1 MDETRPIRVILDD
14 ARPGHHHLRVYERPL
29 RIICADAPEDVAGA
43 LAAITTEQAAGR
55 HVAGYFSYELGY
67 ALEPKLAPRMP
78 ARRAVPLL
86 WFGVFEQVADISGAG
101 ADAWFAAHAAGRAY
115 AGPLVHGWNGDEYGA
130 RFARTHAYIEAGDI
144 YQANLSFRSRF
155 AFAGDPLALYRDLR
169 GRAAGAHCAFVDD
182 GTRHILSLSP
192 ELFFDLTADGAL
204 TAKPMKGTAPRGADA
219 ADDARA
225 KAALQ
230 ASAKDRAENLMIV
243 DLLRNDLGRIAVT
256 GSVSVE
262 NLFTV
267 ETYPTLHT
275 MISTVRAALR
285 PGSDAGAIV
294 RALFPCG
301 SVTGAPKIRAMEI
314 INELEADPRGVYCGA
329 IGHFSPD
336 GAARFNVA
344 IRTLTIGGGRG
355 ELGIGGAVVH
365 DSTSASEYAECL
377 LKARYFESARK
388 PIGLIETLRWSADDG
403 FVRGALHL
411 ERMEHSAAALGL
423 SFNRDAAQ
431 AAMDNA
437 VRGAGGTQ
445 RVRLTLDEAGVFA
458 CTTAP
463 LTETQSWRYVIS
475 PVRLSSGD
483 ALARHKNNWRE
494 IYEGELARLSAE
506 TGCDEVLFLN
516 EHNELVES
524 ARANLFVCVDGA
536 LFTPPLSSGPLP
548 GCLRRELLARGE
560 CTERVLTLDDLDRA
574 EAVYFGNS
582 LRGLVLALASL
593 SAA

>member
-1 MDETRPIRVILDD
+1 
-14 ARPGHHHLRVYERPL
+14 
-29 RIICADAPEDVAGA
+29 
-43 LAAITTEQAAGR
+43 
-55 HVAGYFSYELGY
+55 
-67 ALEPKLAPRMP
+67 
-78 ARRAVPLL
+78 
-86 WFGVFEQVADISGAG
+86 
-101 ADAWFAAHAAGRAY
+101 
-115 AGPLVHGWNGDEYGA
+115 
-130 RFARTHAYIEAGDI
+130 
-144 YQANLSFRSRF
+144 
-155 AFAGDPLALYRDLR
+155 
-169 GRAAGAHCAFVDD
+169 
-182 GTRHILSLSP
+182 
-192 ELFFDLTADGAL
+192 
-204 TAKPMKGTAPRGADA
+204 
-219 ADDARA
+219 
-225 KAALQ
+225 
-230 ASAKDRAENLMIV
+230 
-243 DLLRNDLGRIAVT
+243 
-256 GSVSVE
+256 
-262 NLFTV
+262 
-267 ETYPTLHT
+267 LHT

-285 PGSDAGAIV
+285 PGTDAGAIV

-336 GAARFNVA
+336 GAAHFNVA

-377 LKARYFESARK
+377 LKARYFESAHK
-388 PIGLIETLRWSADDG
+388 PIGLIETLRWSPDDG

-463 LTETQSWRYVIS
+463 LTETQSWRYVVS
-475 PVRLSSGD
+475 PLRLSSGD

-516 EHNELVES
+516 ECGELVES
-524 ARANLFVCVDGA
+524 ARANLFVRIGGV

-560 CTERVLTLDDLDRA
+560 CAERVLTLDDLDRA
-574 EAVYFGNS
+574 DAVYFGNS